1 VRAGSTG
8 YEIDKVASNPVIPV
22 QAGIQTALGPRFRG
36 DERTRDLVQQIA
48 VARIERSEMRGG
60 FAFFENPN
68 LASLDPGYVLVRV
81 PDALLR
87 CARDPTTEAS
97 LERNRE
103 RTVDQRDFRN
113 FGNAI
118 SRRAKNILIGCGK
131 RRQIT
136 VFEKTD
142 RSQRKPGVLPVHLGE
157 RA

>member
-1 VRAGSTG
+1 MDCRVKPGNDGAETWGEHASVCPAYGRLQNAPHPDPLPAGG
-8 YEIDKVASNPVIPV
+8 E
-22 QAGIQTALGPRFRG
+22 R
-36 DERTRDLVQQIA
+36 ERTEYAARQDLPFS
-48 VARIERSEMRGG
+48 RT
-60 FAFFENPN
+60 PN

-87 CARDPTTEAS
+87 CARDTTTEAS

-113 FGNAI
+113 FGSAI